1 MSLFIFKKTQCEEL
15 EINTS
20 IPCDIINV
28 RKETLSD
35 NVRNDIFLQKLCAV
49 YIVFLLELRINYIVL
64 RGQLR
69 NK

>member
-1 MSLFIFKKTQCEEL
+1 MFNFKKTLYEEL
-15 EINTS
+15 KINTS

-28 RKETLSD
+28 RKETLCD

-49 YIVFLLELRINYIVL
+49 YIVFLLELRRNDIVL